1 MLGSQAVY
9 NGATQVEA
17 YAALFRAILFDFDYT
32 LADSSRGVID
42 SVRFALGELGFSP
55 VPDDAT
61 CRTIGLSL
69 PDTLSALTGP
79 QPPEISEA
87 FARLF
92 VEQADRVMADETV
105 LLPGVR
111 ETMSRL
117 RACGL
122 ALGIVSTKYRRRIQ
136 TILGREGLLA
146 PFAAVV
152 GGEDVSK
159 HKPDPESLW
168 LAIAQLGVG
177 LKEALYVGDSVTD
190 AEAARRAGIAFV
202 AVLSGTT
209 PREAFDTNKTLA
221 VISRLAELCE
231 VVCEA

>member
-1 MLGSQAVY
+1 LFGSQAVY
-9 NGATQVEA
+9 NGVTQVEM
-17 YAALFRAILFDFDYT
+17 YVPLFRAILFDFDYT
-32 LADSSRGVID
+32 LADSSPGVID
-42 SVRFALGELGFSP
+42 CIGFALDKLGFPP
-55 VPDDAT
+55 VSDDAA

-69 PDTLSALTGP
+69 PDTINALTGP

-92 VEQADRVMADETV
+92 VERADRVMADKTV

-117 RACGL
+117 GACGL

-146 PFAAVV
+146 PFVAIV

-168 LAIAQLGVG
+168 FAMARLGVG
-177 LKEALYVGDSVTD
+177 PEEAVYVGDSVTD

-209 PREAFDTNKTLA
+209 PRDAFDENETLA